1 MKRDLFICGAI
12 LFLLFPVTAESAT
25 FTDPSWPCLQR
36 KVENLSLG
44 IMWPHPV
51 VELAEEESDPE
62 ALREISTGLAL
73 RRTGLDEMDALINDF
88 VARQPNPN
96 LNLLGNVFKLV
107 FDRLSSNRQEII
119 SGIKDYSFR
128 QIELAENIDRT
139 RSEMALLLKA
149 SELDFDQIDK
159 LEEKLDW
166 EERIFR
172 ERALSLTY
180 VCETPVILEK
190 RLYSVA
196 QALLKYAPK

>member
-12 LFLLFPVTAESAT
+12 VFLLFPATAESAT
-25 FTDPSWPCLQR
+25 FADPSWPCLQR
-36 KVENLSLG
+36 KVADLSLG

-51 VELAEEESDPE
+51 AELAVEESDPA
-62 ALREISTGLAL
+62 ALREISTRLAL

-88 VARQPNPN
+88 VARQPDPN
-96 LNLLGNVFKLV
+96 LDLLGNVFKMV
-107 FDRLSSNRQEII
+107 FDRLSSNRRDII
-119 SGIKDYSFR
+119 SGIEDYSFR

-149 SELDFDQIDK
+149 SEPDFDQIDK

-172 ERALSLTY
+172 DRALSLTY

-190 RLYSVA
+190 RLFAVA